1 MAHAAAQVQIKF
13 TFSTS
18 RHIALEAAKR
28 GVRAYVRLQLPFYE
42 CKEKGAHDEKEDV
55 KPEGVRGLWW
65 HETLRMLASIPE
77 YVCRSWSR
85 VRVRTAYAAG
95 LA

>member
-1 MAHAAAQVQIKF
+1 MSAVGAERDRVGLTPHTQVQIKF

-18 RHIALEAAKR
+18 RHIALEAAKH

-42 CKEKGAHDEKEDV
+42 CKEKGTHDEKEDV
-55 KPEGVRGLWW
+55 KPEGVRGFWW

-77 YVCRSWSR
+77 
-85 VRVRTAYAAG
+85 
-95 LA
+95 